1 MTEADL
7 LTKKSV
13 RRSWY
18 LYDWANSAF
27 STTVIALFIGP
38 YLTSIA
44 ENSADASGLISIWGL
59 DMRPGS
65 LYPYAISFSVLMQV
79 FILPIV
85 GGVAD
90 RIKSRNGLLAVFAYI
105 GSFSTI
111 CLYFVKDGRFA
122 LGAFLLIVANISFGA
137 ALVVAN
143 SYIPD
148 LASPDQRDTVSSR
161 GWAAGYAGGGL
172 LLILNIILYAG
183 YESFGVTQTEAVRIS
198 MMSAGIWWALFTIVT
213 VRGLRSLNRP
223 VGAVGSQAITI
234 GFKELKTTIKDIR
247 KYPETLKFLIAYLI
261 YNDGIQTVIAISGTY
276 AILELELTEIS
287 LVMAILIV
295 QITALSGALLLAK
308 LSNRIGAKRVILI
321 TLVIWTLMVVITY
334 GLPAG
339 QQNPYLVIAAGI
351 GFVLGG
357 SQALSRSLYS
367 QVIPRAQEAQYFS
380 FYEISERGTSWLG
393 TLAFGI
399 AFGLTGSYRQSVLL
413 IIAFFVIGGLLLLRV
428 NIRQAI
434 MESGNPQPKVV

>member
-1 MTEADL
+1 MSEVGF
-7 LTKKSV
+7 LTKKGV

-27 STTVIALFIGP
+27 STTVISLFIGP

-44 ENSADASGLISIWGL
+44 ENSADAAGMISLWGFE
-59 DMRPGS
+59 MRPGS
-65 LYPYAISFSVLMQV
+65 LYPYAISFSVFMQV
-79 FILPIV
+79 FLLPIV
-85 GGVAD
+85 GGIAD

-105 GSFSTI
+105 GSISTI

-143 SYIPD
+143 SYIQD
-148 LASPDQRDTVSSR
+148 LASPDKRDAVSSR
-161 GWAAGYAGGGL
+161 GWASGYAGGGL
-172 LLILNIILYAG
+172 LLLLNLILYAG
-183 YESFGVTQTEAVRIS
+183 YESFGVTQAEAVRIS
-198 MMSAGIWWALFTIVT
+198 LMSAGIWWALFTIVT
-213 VRGLRSLNRP
+213 VRGLRTLNRP
-223 VGAVGSQAITI
+223 VGAVGSEALTV
-234 GFKELKTTIKDIR
+234 GFKELKTTIKDVR
-247 KYPETLKFLIAYLI
+247 KYPETLKFLIAYLF

-276 AILELELTEIS
+276 AILELKLTEIS
-287 LVMAILIV
+287 LVIAILIV
-295 QITALSGALLLAK
+295 QVTALVGALLLAK
-308 LSNRIGAKRVILI
+308 LSDKIGAKKVILL
-321 TLVIWTLMVVITY
+321 TLLIWTLMVVITY
-334 GLPAG
+334 ALPAG
-339 QQNPYLVIAAGI
+339 QQNPYLAIAAGI

-367 QVIPRAQEAQYFS
+367 QVIPRSREAQYFS

-434 MESGNPQPKVV
+434 TESGNPQPRVV

>member
-1 MTEADL
+1 MSSTGF
-7 LTKKSV
+7 LTKKGV

-27 STTVIALFIGP
+27 STTVISLFIGP

-44 ENSADASGLISIWGL
+44 ENRADAEGMISLWGFE
-59 DMRPGS
+59 MRPGS
-65 LYPYAISFSVLMQV
+65 LYPYAISFSVFMQV
-79 FILPIV
+79 FLLPIV
-85 GGVAD
+85 GGIAD

-105 GSFSTI
+105 GSISTI

-143 SYIPD
+143 SYIQD
-148 LASPDQRDTVSSR
+148 LASPDKRDAVSSR
-161 GWAAGYAGGGL
+161 GWASGYAGGGL
-172 LLILNIILYAG
+172 LLILNLILYAG
-183 YESFGVTQTEAVRIS
+183 YESFGVTQAEAVRIS
-198 MMSAGIWWALFTIVT
+198 LMSAGIWWALFTIVT
-213 VRGLRSLNRP
+213 VRGLRTLNRP
-223 VGAVGSQAITI
+223 VGAVGSEALTV
-234 GFKELKTTIKDIR
+234 GFKELKTTIKDVR
-247 KYPETLKFLIAYLI
+247 KYPETLKFLIAYLF

-276 AILELELTEIS
+276 AILELKLTEIS
-287 LVMAILIV
+287 LVIAILIV
-295 QITALSGALLLAK
+295 QVTALIGALLLAK
-308 LSNRIGAKRVILI
+308 LSDKIGAKKVILL
-321 TLVIWTLMVVITY
+321 TLLIWTLMVVITY
-334 GLPAG
+334 ALPAG
-339 QQNPYLVIAAGI
+339 QQNPYLAIAAGI

-367 QVIPRAQEAQYFS
+367 QVIPRSREAQYFS

-434 MESGNPQPKVV
+434 TESGNPQPRVV

>member
-1 MTEADL
+1 MNSTGF
-7 LTKKSV
+7 LTKKGV

-27 STTVIALFIGP
+27 STTVISLFIGP

-44 ENSADASGLISIWGL
+44 ENNADAAGMISLWGFE
-59 DMRPGS
+59 MRPGS
-65 LYPYAISFSVLMQV
+65 LYPYAISFSVFMQV
-79 FILPIV
+79 FLLPIV
-85 GGVAD
+85 GGIAD

-105 GSFSTI
+105 GSISTI

-143 SYIPD
+143 SYIQD
-148 LASPDQRDTVSSR
+148 LASPDKRDAVSSR

-172 LLILNIILYAG
+172 LLVLNLILYAG
-183 YESFGVTQTEAVRIS
+183 YESFGVTQAEAVRIS
-198 MMSAGIWWALFTIVT
+198 LMSAGIWWALFTIVT
-213 VRGLRSLNRP
+213 VRGLRTLNRP
-223 VGAVGSQAITI
+223 VGAVGSEALTV
-234 GFKELKTTIKDIR
+234 GFKELKTTIKDVR
-247 KYPETLKFLIAYLI
+247 KYPETLKFLIAYLF
-261 YNDGIQTVIAISGTY
+261 YNDGIQTVITISGTY
-276 AILELELTEIS
+276 AILELKLTEIS
-287 LVMAILIV
+287 LVIAILIV
-295 QITALSGALLLAK
+295 QFTALTGALILAK
-308 LSNRIGAKRVILI
+308 LSDKIGAKKVILL
-321 TLVIWTLMVVITY
+321 TLLIWTLMVIITY
-334 GLPAG
+334 ALPAG
-339 QQNPYLVIAAGI
+339 QQNPYLAIAAGI

-367 QVIPRAQEAQYFS
+367 QVIPRSREAQYFS

-434 MESGNPQPKVV
+434 TESGNPQPRVV

>member
-148 LASPDQRDTVSSR
+148 LAAPDQRDTVSSR

-183 YESFGVTQTEAVRIS
+183 YESFGVTQAEAVRIS
-198 MMSAGIWWALFTIVT
+198 LMSAGIWWALFTIVT

-247 KYPETLKFLIAYLI
+247 KYPETLKFLIAYLF

-287 LVMAILIV
+287 LVIAILIV

-308 LSNRIGAKRVILI
+308 LSNRIGAKRVILM
-321 TLVIWTLMVVITY
+321 TLLIWTLMVVITY

-399 AFGLTGSYRQSVLL
+399 VFGLTGSYRQSVLFV
-413 IIAFFVIGGLLLLRV
+413 IAFFVIGGLLLLRV

-434 MESGNPQPKVV
+434 TESGNPQPKVV

>member
-1 MTEADL
+1 MNESGL

-27 STTVIALFIGP
+27 STTVISLFIGP

-44 ENSADASGLISIWGL
+44 ENSADASGMISLWGL

-65 LYPYAISFSVLMQV
+65 LYPYAISFSVFMQV
-79 FILPIV
+79 FLLPIV
-85 GGVAD
+85 GGIAD

-105 GSFSTI
+105 GSISTI
-111 CLYFVKDGRFA
+111 CLYFVKDGRYA

-148 LASPDQRDTVSSR
+148 LASPDQRDAVSSR
-161 GWAAGYAGGGL
+161 GWASGYAGGGL
-172 LLILNIILYAG
+172 LLVLNIILYAG
-183 YESFGVTQTEAVRIS
+183 YETFGVTQAEAVRIS

-223 VGAVGSQAITI
+223 VGAVGSEALTV
-234 GFKELKTTIKDIR
+234 GFKELKSTIKDVR
-247 KYPETLKFLIAYLI
+247 KYPETLKFLIAYLF

-276 AILELELTEIS
+276 AILELKLTEIS
-287 LVMAILIV
+287 LVIAILIV
-295 QITALSGALLLAK
+295 QVTAFTGALLLAK
-308 LSNRIGAKRVILI
+308 LSNKIGAKKVILL
-321 TLVIWTLMVVITY
+321 TLVIWTLMVIITY
-334 GLPAG
+334 ALPAG

-367 QVIPRAQEAQYFS
+367 QVIPRSQEAQYFS

-399 AFGLTGSYRQSVLL
+399 AYGLTGSYRQSVLL
-413 IIAFFVIGGLLLLRV
+413 IVAFFVIGGLLLLRV

-434 MESGNPQPKVV
+434 TESGNPQPKVV

>member
-59 DMRPGS
+59 DIRPGS

-183 YESFGVTQTEAVRIS
+183 YESFGVTQAEAVRIS

-223 VGAVGSQAITI
+223 VGAVGSEALTI
-234 GFKELKTTIKDIR
+234 GFKELKTTIKDVR
-247 KYPETLKFLIAYLI
+247 KYPETLKFLIAYLF

-276 AILELELTEIS
+276 AILELKLTEIS
-287 LVMAILIV
+287 LVIAILIV

-321 TLVIWTLMVVITY
+321 TLLIWTLMVVITY

-434 MESGNPQPKVV
+434 TESGNPQPKVV

>member
-1 MTEADL
+1 MSTDGF

-27 STTVIALFIGP
+27 STTVISLFIGP
-38 YLTSIA
+38 YLTSVA
-44 ENSADASGLISIWGL
+44 ESGADASGMISLWGL

-65 LYPYAISFSVLMQV
+65 LYPYAVSFSVFAQV
-79 FILPIV
+79 FLLPIV
-85 GGVAD
+85 GGIAD

-105 GSFSTI
+105 GSISTMF
-111 CLYFVKDGRFA
+111 LYFVKDGRYA
-122 LGAFLLIVANISFGA
+122 LGAFLLIVANLSFGA

-143 SYIPD
+143 SYLQD
-148 LASPDQRDTVSSR
+148 LAAPDKRDTVSSR
-161 GWAAGYAGGGL
+161 GWAFGYAGGGL
-172 LLILNIILYAG
+172 LLLLNLVLYAG
-183 YESFGVTQTEAVRIS
+183 YESFGVTQGEAVRIS
-198 MMSAGIWWALFTIVT
+198 LMSAGVWWAIFTIIT
-213 VRGLRSLNRP
+213 VRGLRTLNRP
-223 VGAVGSQAITI
+223 VGAVGSQALTV
-234 GFKELKTTIKDIR
+234 GFKELKVTLKDVR
-247 KYPETLKFLIAYLI
+247 KYPETLKFLIAYLF

-276 AILELELTEIS
+276 AILELKLTEIS
-287 LVMAILIV
+287 LVFAILLV
-295 QITALSGALLLAK
+295 QITALIGALLLGR
-308 LSNRIGAKRVILI
+308 LSNSIGAKKVILL
-321 TLVIWTLMVVITY
+321 TLVIWTVMVIITY
-334 GLPAG
+334 ALPAG

-367 QVIPRAQEAQYFS
+367 QVIPRSREAQYFS

-393 TLAFGI
+393 TFAFGV

-413 IIAFFVIGGLLLLRV
+413 IIAFFIVGGLLLLRV

-434 MESGNPQPKVV
+434 TESGNPQPTVV

>member
-1 MTEADL
+1 MNDSGL

-27 STTVIALFIGP
+27 STTVISLFIGP

-44 ENSADASGLISIWGL
+44 ESSADASGMISLWGL
-59 DMRPGS
+59 EMRPGS
-65 LYPYAISFSVLMQV
+65 LYPYAISFSVFMQV
-79 FILPIV
+79 FLLPIV
-85 GGVAD
+85 GGIAD

-105 GSFSTI
+105 GSISTI
-111 CLYFVKDGRFA
+111 CLYFVKDGRYA

-148 LASPDQRDTVSSR
+148 LASPDQRDAVSSR
-161 GWAAGYAGGGL
+161 GWASGYAGGGL

-183 YESFGVTQTEAVRIS
+183 YETFGVTQAEAVRIS

-223 VGAVGSQAITI
+223 VGAVGSEALTV
-234 GFKELKTTIKDIR
+234 GFKELKSTLKDVR
-247 KYPETLKFLIAYLI
+247 KYPETLKFLIAYLF

-276 AILELELTEIS
+276 AILELKLTEIS
-287 LVMAILIV
+287 LVIAILIV
-295 QITALSGALLLAK
+295 QVMALAGALLLAK
-308 LSNRIGAKRVILI
+308 LSNKIGAKKVILL
-321 TLVIWTLMVVITY
+321 TLVIWTVMVIITY
-334 GLPAG
+334 ALPAG
-339 QQNPYLVIAAGI
+339 QQNPYLAIAAGI

-367 QVIPRAQEAQYFS
+367 QVIPRSQEAQYFS

-413 IIAFFVIGGLLLLRV
+413 IIAFFIIGGLLLLRV

-434 MESGNPQPKVV
+434 TESGNPQPKLV

>member
-1 MTEADL
+1 MTTDGF
-7 LTKKSV
+7 LTKKGV

-27 STTVIALFIGP
+27 STTVISLFIGP
-38 YLTSIA
+38 YLTSVA
-44 ENSADASGLISIWGL
+44 ESGADASGMISLWGL

-65 LYPYAISFSVLMQV
+65 LYPYAVSFSVFAQV
-79 FILPIV
+79 FLLPIV
-85 GGVAD
+85 GGIAD

-105 GSFSTI
+105 GSISTMF
-111 CLYFVKDGRFA
+111 LYFVKDGRYA

-143 SYIPD
+143 SYLQD
-148 LASPDQRDTVSSR
+148 LAAPDKRDTVSSR
-161 GWAAGYAGGGL
+161 GWAFGYAGGGL
-172 LLILNIILYAG
+172 LLLLNLVLYAG
-183 YESFGVTQTEAVRIS
+183 YESFGVTQGEAVRIS
-198 MMSAGIWWALFTIVT
+198 LMSAGVWWAIFTIIT

-223 VGAVGSQAITI
+223 VGAVGSQALTA
-234 GFKELKTTIKDIR
+234 GFKELKVTLKDVR
-247 KYPETLKFLIAYLI
+247 KYPETLKFLIAYLF

-276 AILELELTEIS
+276 AILELKLTEIS
-287 LVMAILIV
+287 LVFAILLV
-295 QITALSGALLLAK
+295 QITALIGALLLGR
-308 LSNRIGAKRVILI
+308 LSNSIGAKKVILL
-321 TLVIWTLMVVITY
+321 TLVIWTVMVIITY
-334 GLPAG
+334 ALPAG

-367 QVIPRAQEAQYFS
+367 QVIPRSREAQYFS

-393 TLAFGI
+393 TFAFGV

-413 IIAFFVIGGLLLLRV
+413 IIAFFIVGGLLLLRV

-434 MESGNPQPKVV
+434 TESGNPQPTVV

>member
-1 MTEADL
+1 LTTEGF
-7 LTKKSV
+7 LTKKGV

-27 STTVIALFIGP
+27 STTVISLFIGP

-44 ENSADASGLISIWGL
+44 ENSADAAGMISLWGFE
-59 DMRPGS
+59 MRPGS
-65 LYPYAISFSVLMQV
+65 LYPYAISFSVFMQV
-79 FILPIV
+79 FLLPIV
-85 GGVAD
+85 GGIAD

-105 GSFSTI
+105 GSISTI

-143 SYIPD
+143 SYIQD
-148 LASPDQRDTVSSR
+148 LASPDKRDAVSSR
-161 GWAAGYAGGGL
+161 GWASGYAGGGL
-172 LLILNIILYAG
+172 LLILNLILYAG
-183 YESFGVTQTEAVRIS
+183 YESFGVTQAEAVRIS

-213 VRGLRSLNRP
+213 VRGLRTLNRP
-223 VGAVGSQAITI
+223 VGVVGSEALTV
-234 GFKELKTTIKDIR
+234 GFKELKTTIKDVR
-247 KYPETLKFLIAYLI
+247 KYPETLKFLIAYLF

-276 AILELELTEIS
+276 AILELKLTEIS
-287 LVMAILIV
+287 LVIAILIV
-295 QITALSGALLLAK
+295 QVTALIGALLLAK
-308 LSNRIGAKRVILI
+308 LSDKIGAKKVILL
-321 TLVIWTLMVVITY
+321 TLLIWTLMVVITY
-334 GLPAG
+334 ALPAG
-339 QQNPYLVIAAGI
+339 QQNPYLAIAAGI

-367 QVIPRAQEAQYFS
+367 QVIPRSREAQYFS

-434 MESGNPQPKVV
+434 TESGNPQPRVV

>member
-1 MTEADL
+1 MTTDGF

-27 STTVIALFIGP
+27 STTVISLFIGP
-38 YLTSIA
+38 YLTSVA
-44 ENSADASGLISIWGL
+44 ESGADASGMISLWGL

-65 LYPYAISFSVLMQV
+65 LYPYAVSFSVFAQV
-79 FILPIV
+79 FLLPIV
-85 GGVAD
+85 GGIAD

-105 GSFSTI
+105 GSISTMF
-111 CLYFVKDGRFA
+111 LYFVKDGRYA

-143 SYIPD
+143 SYLQD
-148 LASPDQRDTVSSR
+148 LAAPDKRDTISSR
-161 GWAAGYAGGGL
+161 GWAFGYAGGGL
-172 LLILNIILYAG
+172 LLLLNLVLYAG
-183 YESFGVTQTEAVRIS
+183 YESFGVTQGEAVRIS
-198 MMSAGIWWALFTIVT
+198 LMSAGVWWAIFTIIT
-213 VRGLRSLNRP
+213 VRGLRTLNRP
-223 VGAVGSQAITI
+223 VGAVGSQALTV
-234 GFKELKTTIKDIR
+234 GFKELKVTLKDVR
-247 KYPETLKFLIAYLI
+247 KYPETLKFLIAYLF

-276 AILELELTEIS
+276 AILELKLTEIS
-287 LVMAILIV
+287 LVFAILLV
-295 QITALSGALLLAK
+295 QITALIGALLLGR
-308 LSNRIGAKRVILI
+308 LSNSIGAKKVILL
-321 TLVIWTLMVVITY
+321 TLVIWTVMVIITY
-334 GLPAG
+334 ALPAG

-367 QVIPRAQEAQYFS
+367 QVIPRSREAQYFS

-393 TLAFGI
+393 TFAFGV

-413 IIAFFVIGGLLLLRV
+413 IIAFFIVGGLLLLRV
-428 NIRQAI
+428 NFRQAI
-434 MESGNPQPKVV
+434 TESGNPQPTVV

>member
-1 MTEADL
+1 MTTDGF

-27 STTVIALFIGP
+27 STTVISLFIGP
-38 YLTSIA
+38 YLTSVA
-44 ENSADASGLISIWGL
+44 ESGADASGMISLWGL

-65 LYPYAISFSVLMQV
+65 LYPYAVSFSVFAQV
-79 FILPIV
+79 FLLPIV
-85 GGVAD
+85 GGIAD

-105 GSFSTI
+105 GSISTMF
-111 CLYFVKDGRFA
+111 LYFVKDGRYA

-143 SYIPD
+143 SYLQD
-148 LASPDQRDTVSSR
+148 LAAPDKRDTVSSR
-161 GWAAGYAGGGL
+161 GWAFGYAGGGL
-172 LLILNIILYAG
+172 LLLLNLVLYAG
-183 YESFGVTQTEAVRIS
+183 YESFGVTQGEAVRIS
-198 MMSAGIWWALFTIVT
+198 LMSAGVWWAIFTIIT
-213 VRGLRSLNRP
+213 VRGLRTLNRP
-223 VGAVGSQAITI
+223 VGAVGSQALTV
-234 GFKELKTTIKDIR
+234 GFKELKVTLKDVR
-247 KYPETLKFLIAYLI
+247 KYPETLKFLIAYLF

-276 AILELELTEIS
+276 AILELKLTEIS
-287 LVMAILIV
+287 LVFAILLV
-295 QITALSGALLLAK
+295 QITALIGALLLGR
-308 LSNRIGAKRVILI
+308 LSNSIGAKKVILL
-321 TLVIWTLMVVITY
+321 TLVIWTVMVIITY
-334 GLPAG
+334 ALPAG

-367 QVIPRAQEAQYFS
+367 QVIPRSREAQYFS

-393 TLAFGI
+393 TFAFGV

-413 IIAFFVIGGLLLLRV
+413 IIAFFVVGGLLLLRV

-434 MESGNPQPKVV
+434 TESGNPQPRVV

>member
-1 MTEADL
+1 MTTDGF
-7 LTKKSV
+7 LTKKGV

-27 STTVIALFIGP
+27 STTVISLFIGP
-38 YLTSIA
+38 YLTSVA
-44 ENSADASGLISIWGL
+44 ESGADASGMISLWGL

-65 LYPYAISFSVLMQV
+65 LYPYAVSFSVFAQV
-79 FILPIV
+79 FLLPIV
-85 GGVAD
+85 GGIAD

-105 GSFSTI
+105 GSISTMF
-111 CLYFVKDGRFA
+111 LYFVKDGRYA

-143 SYIPD
+143 SYLQD
-148 LASPDQRDTVSSR
+148 LAAPDKRDTVSSR
-161 GWAAGYAGGGL
+161 GWASGYAGGGL
-172 LLILNIILYAG
+172 LLLLNLVLYAG
-183 YESFGVTQTEAVRIS
+183 YESFGVTQGEAVRIS
-198 MMSAGIWWALFTIVT
+198 LMSAGVWWAIFTIIT
-213 VRGLRSLNRP
+213 VRGLRTLNRP
-223 VGAVGSQAITI
+223 VGAVGSQALTV
-234 GFKELKTTIKDIR
+234 GFKELKVTLKDVR
-247 KYPETLKFLIAYLI
+247 KYPETLKFLIAYLF

-276 AILELELTEIS
+276 AILELKLTEIS
-287 LVMAILIV
+287 LVFAILLV
-295 QITALSGALLLAK
+295 QITALIGALLLGR
-308 LSNRIGAKRVILI
+308 LSNSIGAKKVILL
-321 TLVIWTLMVVITY
+321 TLVIWTVMVIITY
-334 GLPAG
+334 ALPAG

-367 QVIPRAQEAQYFS
+367 QVIPRSREAQYFS

-393 TLAFGI
+393 TFAFGV

-413 IIAFFVIGGLLLLRV
+413 IIAFFIVGGLLLLRV

-434 MESGNPQPKVV
+434 TESGNPQPTVV

>member
-148 LASPDQRDTVSSR
+148 LAAPDQRDTVSSR

-172 LLILNIILYAG
+172 LLILNLILYTG

-223 VGAVGSQAITI
+223 VGAVGSQALTI

-247 KYPETLKFLIAYLI
+247 KYPETLKFLIAYLF

-308 LSNRIGAKRVILI
+308 LSNRIGAKKVILM
-321 TLVIWTLMVVITY
+321 TLLIWTLMVVITY

-399 AFGLTGSYRQSVLL
+399 VFGLTGSYRQSVLFV
-413 IIAFFVIGGLLLLRV
+413 IAFFVIGGLMLLRV

-434 MESGNPQPKVV
+434 TESGNPQPKVV

>member
-1 MTEADL
+1 MSSTGF
-7 LTKKSV
+7 LTKKGV

-27 STTVIALFIGP
+27 STTVISLFIGP

-44 ENSADASGLISIWGL
+44 ENSADAAGMISLWGFE
-59 DMRPGS
+59 MRPGS
-65 LYPYAISFSVLMQV
+65 LYPYAISFSVFMQV
-79 FILPIV
+79 FLLPIV
-85 GGVAD
+85 GGIAD

-105 GSFSTI
+105 GSISTI

-148 LASPDQRDTVSSR
+148 LASPDKRDAVSSR
-161 GWAAGYAGGGL
+161 GWASGYAGGGL
-172 LLILNIILYAG
+172 LLILNLILYAG
-183 YESFGVTQTEAVRIS
+183 YESFGVTQAEAVRIS
-198 MMSAGIWWALFTIVT
+198 LMSAGIWWALFTIVT
-213 VRGLRSLNRP
+213 VRGLRTLNRP
-223 VGAVGSQAITI
+223 VGAVGTEALTV
-234 GFKELKTTIKDIR
+234 GFKELKTTIKDVR
-247 KYPETLKFLIAYLI
+247 KYPETLKFLIAYLF

-276 AILELELTEIS
+276 AILELKLTEIS
-287 LVMAILIV
+287 LVIAILIV
-295 QITALSGALLLAK
+295 QVTALIGALLLAK
-308 LSNRIGAKRVILI
+308 LSDKIGAKKVILL
-321 TLVIWTLMVVITY
+321 TLLIWTLMVVITY

-339 QQNPYLVIAAGI
+339 QQNPYLAIAAGI

-367 QVIPRAQEAQYFS
+367 QVIPRAREAQYFS

-434 MESGNPQPKVV
+434 TESGNPQPRVV

>member
-1 MTEADL
+1 MSEVGF
-7 LTKKSV
+7 LTKKGV

-27 STTVIALFIGP
+27 STTVISLFIGP

-44 ENSADASGLISIWGL
+44 ENSADAAGMISLWGFE
-59 DMRPGS
+59 MRPGS
-65 LYPYAISFSVLMQV
+65 LYPYAISFSVFMQV
-79 FILPIV
+79 FLLPIV
-85 GGVAD
+85 GGIAD

-105 GSFSTI
+105 GSISTI

-143 SYIPD
+143 SYIQD
-148 LASPDQRDTVSSR
+148 LASPDKRDAVSSR

-172 LLILNIILYAG
+172 LLLLNLILYAG
-183 YESFGVTQTEAVRIS
+183 YESFGVTQAEAVRIS
-198 MMSAGIWWALFTIVT
+198 LMSAGIWWALFTIVT
-213 VRGLRSLNRP
+213 VRGLRTLNRP
-223 VGAVGSQAITI
+223 VGAVGSEALTV
-234 GFKELKTTIKDIR
+234 GFKELKTTIKDVR
-247 KYPETLKFLIAYLI
+247 KYPETLKFLIAYLF

-276 AILELELTEIS
+276 AILELKLTEIS
-287 LVMAILIV
+287 LVIAILIV
-295 QITALSGALLLAK
+295 QVTALVGALLLAK
-308 LSNRIGAKRVILI
+308 LSDKIGAKKVILL
-321 TLVIWTLMVVITY
+321 TLLIWTLMVVITY
-334 GLPAG
+334 ALPAG
-339 QQNPYLVIAAGI
+339 QQNPYLAIAAGI

-367 QVIPRAQEAQYFS
+367 QVIPRSREAQYFS

-434 MESGNPQPKVV
+434 TESGNPQPRVV

>member
-1 MTEADL
+1 MTTDGF

-27 STTVIALFIGP
+27 STTVISLFIGP
-38 YLTSIA
+38 YLTSVA
-44 ENSADASGLISIWGL
+44 ESGADASGMISLWGL
-59 DMRPGS
+59 EMRPGS
-65 LYPYAISFSVLMQV
+65 LYPYAVSFSVFAQV
-79 FILPIV
+79 FLLPIV
-85 GGVAD
+85 GGIAD

-105 GSFSTI
+105 GSISTMF
-111 CLYFVKDGRFA
+111 LYFVKDGRYA

-143 SYIPD
+143 SYLQD
-148 LASPDQRDTVSSR
+148 LAAPDKRDTVSSR
-161 GWAAGYAGGGL
+161 GWAFGYAGGGL
-172 LLILNIILYAG
+172 LLLLNLVLYAG
-183 YESFGVTQTEAVRIS
+183 YESFGVTQGEAVRIS
-198 MMSAGIWWALFTIVT
+198 LMSAGVWWAIFTIIT
-213 VRGLRSLNRP
+213 VRGLRTLNRP
-223 VGAVGSQAITI
+223 VGAVGSQALTV
-234 GFKELKTTIKDIR
+234 GFKELKVTLKDVR
-247 KYPETLKFLIAYLI
+247 KYPETLKFLIAYLF

-276 AILELELTEIS
+276 AILELKLTEIS
-287 LVMAILIV
+287 LVFAILLV
-295 QITALSGALLLAK
+295 QITALIGALLLGR
-308 LSNRIGAKRVILI
+308 LSNSIGAKKVILL
-321 TLVIWTLMVVITY
+321 TLVIWTVMVIITY
-334 GLPAG
+334 ALPAG

-367 QVIPRAQEAQYFS
+367 QVIPRSREAQYFS

-393 TLAFGI
+393 TFAFGV

-413 IIAFFVIGGLLLLRV
+413 IIAFFIVGGLLLLRV

-434 MESGNPQPKVV
+434 TESGNPQPTVV

>member
-1 MTEADL
+1 MNDSGL

-27 STTVIALFIGP
+27 STTVISLFIGP

-44 ENSADASGLISIWGL
+44 ESSADASGMISLWGL

-65 LYPYAISFSVLMQV
+65 LYPYAISFSVFMQV
-79 FILPIV
+79 FLLPIV
-85 GGVAD
+85 GGIAD

-105 GSFSTI
+105 GSISTI
-111 CLYFVKDGRFA
+111 CLYFVKEGRYA

-148 LASPDQRDTVSSR
+148 LASPDQRDVVSSR
-161 GWAAGYAGGGL
+161 GWASGYAGGGL

-183 YESFGVTQTEAVRIS
+183 YETFGVTQAEAVRIS
-198 MMSAGIWWALFTIVT
+198 MMSAGIWWALFTIIT

-223 VGAVGSQAITI
+223 VGAVGSEALTV
-234 GFKELKTTIKDIR
+234 GFKELKSTLKDVR
-247 KYPETLKFLIAYLI
+247 KYPETLKFLIAYLF

-276 AILELELTEIS
+276 AILELKLTEIS
-287 LVMAILIV
+287 LVIAILIV
-295 QITALSGALLLAK
+295 QVMALAGALLLAK
-308 LSNRIGAKRVILI
+308 LSNKIGAKKVILL
-321 TLVIWTLMVVITY
+321 TLVIWTVMVIITY
-334 GLPAG
+334 ALPAG
-339 QQNPYLVIAAGI
+339 QQNPYLAIAAGI

-367 QVIPRAQEAQYFS
+367 QVIPRSQEAQYFS
-380 FYEISERGTSWLG
+380 FY
-393 TLAFGI
+393 
-399 AFGLTGSYRQSVLL
+399 Y
-413 IIAFFVIGGLLLLRV
+413 
-428 NIRQAI
+428 N
-434 MESGNPQPKVV
+434 

>member
-1 MTEADL
+1 MTTDGF

-27 STTVIALFIGP
+27 STTVISLFIGP
-38 YLTSIA
+38 YLTSVA
-44 ENSADASGLISIWGL
+44 ESGADASGMISLWGL

-65 LYPYAISFSVLMQV
+65 LYPYAVSFSVFAQV
-79 FILPIV
+79 FLLPIV
-85 GGVAD
+85 GGIAD

-105 GSFSTI
+105 GSISTMF
-111 CLYFVKDGRFA
+111 LYFVKDGRYA

-143 SYIPD
+143 SYLQD
-148 LASPDQRDTVSSR
+148 LAAPDKRDTVSSR
-161 GWAAGYAGGGL
+161 GWAFGYAGGGL
-172 LLILNIILYAG
+172 LLLLNLVLYAG
-183 YESFGVTQTEAVRIS
+183 YESFGVTQGEAVRIS
-198 MMSAGIWWALFTIVT
+198 LMSAGVWWAIFTIIT
-213 VRGLRSLNRP
+213 VRGLRTLNRP
-223 VGAVGSQAITI
+223 VGAVGSQALTV
-234 GFKELKTTIKDIR
+234 GFKELKVTLKDVR
-247 KYPETLKFLIAYLI
+247 KYPETLKFLIAYLF

-276 AILELELTEIS
+276 AILELKLTEIS
-287 LVMAILIV
+287 LVFAILIV
-295 QITALSGALLLAK
+295 QITALIGALLLGR
-308 LSNRIGAKRVILI
+308 LSNSIGAKKVILL
-321 TLVIWTLMVVITY
+321 TLVIWTVMVIVTY
-334 GLPAG
+334 ALPAG

-367 QVIPRAQEAQYFS
+367 QVIPRSREAQYFS

-393 TLAFGI
+393 TFAFGV

-413 IIAFFVIGGLLLLRV
+413 IIAFFVVGGLLLLRV

-434 MESGNPQPKVV
+434 TESGNPQPRVV

>member
-1 MTEADL
+1 MTTDGF
-7 LTKKSV
+7 LTKKGV

-27 STTVIALFIGP
+27 STTVISLFIGP
-38 YLTSIA
+38 YLTSVA
-44 ENSADASGLISIWGL
+44 ESGADASGMISLWGL

-65 LYPYAISFSVLMQV
+65 LYPYAVSFSVFAQV
-79 FILPIV
+79 FLLPIV
-85 GGVAD
+85 GGIAD

-105 GSFSTI
+105 GSISTMF
-111 CLYFVKDGRFA
+111 LYFVKDGRYA
-122 LGAFLLIVANISFGA
+122 LGAFLLIVANLSFGA

-143 SYIPD
+143 SYLQD
-148 LASPDQRDTVSSR
+148 LAAPDKRDTVSSR
-161 GWAAGYAGGGL
+161 GWAFGYAGGGL
-172 LLILNIILYAG
+172 LLLLNLVLYAG
-183 YESFGVTQTEAVRIS
+183 YESFGVTQGEAVRIS
-198 MMSAGIWWALFTIVT
+198 LMSAGVWWAIFTIIT

-223 VGAVGSQAITI
+223 VGAVGSQALTA
-234 GFKELKTTIKDIR
+234 GFKELKVTLKDVR
-247 KYPETLKFLIAYLI
+247 KYPETLKFLIAYLF

-276 AILELELTEIS
+276 AILELKLTEIS
-287 LVMAILIV
+287 LVFAILLV
-295 QITALSGALLLAK
+295 QITALIGALLLGR
-308 LSNRIGAKRVILI
+308 LSNSIGAKKVILL
-321 TLVIWTLMVVITY
+321 TLVIWTVMVIITY
-334 GLPAG
+334 ALPAG

-367 QVIPRAQEAQYFS
+367 QVIPRSREAQYFS

-393 TLAFGI
+393 TFAFGV

-413 IIAFFVIGGLLLLRV
+413 IIAFFIVGGLLLLRV

-434 MESGNPQPKVV
+434 TESGNPQPTVV

>member
-1 MTEADL
+1 MTTDGF

-27 STTVIALFIGP
+27 STTVISLFIGP
-38 YLTSIA
+38 YLTSVA
-44 ENSADASGLISIWGL
+44 ESGADASGMISLWGL

-65 LYPYAISFSVLMQV
+65 LYPYAVSFSVFAQV
-79 FILPIV
+79 FLLPIV
-85 GGVAD
+85 GGIAD

-105 GSFSTI
+105 GSISTMF
-111 CLYFVKDGRFA
+111 LYFVKDGRYA

-143 SYIPD
+143 SYLQD
-148 LASPDQRDTVSSR
+148 LAAPDKRDTVSSR
-161 GWAAGYAGGGL
+161 GWAFGYAGGGL
-172 LLILNIILYAG
+172 LLLLNLVLYAG
-183 YESFGVTQTEAVRIS
+183 YESFGVTQGEAVRIS
-198 MMSAGIWWALFTIVT
+198 LMSAGVWWAIFTIIT
-213 VRGLRSLNRP
+213 VRGLRTLNRP
-223 VGAVGSQAITI
+223 VGAVGSQALTV
-234 GFKELKTTIKDIR
+234 GFKELKVTLKDVR
-247 KYPETLKFLIAYLI
+247 KYPETLKFLIAYLF

-276 AILELELTEIS
+276 AILELKLTEIS
-287 LVMAILIV
+287 LVFAILIV
-295 QITALSGALLLAK
+295 QITALIGALLLGR
-308 LSNRIGAKRVILI
+308 LSNSIGAKKVILL
-321 TLVIWTLMVVITY
+321 TLVIWTVMVIVTY
-334 GLPAG
+334 ALPAG

-367 QVIPRAQEAQYFS
+367 QVIPRSREAQYFS

-393 TLAFGI
+393 TFAFGV

-413 IIAFFVIGGLLLLRV
+413 IIAFFIVGGLLLLRV

-434 MESGNPQPKVV
+434 TESGNPQPTVV

>member
-1 MTEADL
+1 MTSTGF
-7 LTKKSV
+7 LTKKGV

-27 STTVIALFIGP
+27 STTVISLFIGP

-44 ENSADASGLISIWGL
+44 ENSADAAGMISLWGFE
-59 DMRPGS
+59 MRPGS
-65 LYPYAISFSVLMQV
+65 LYPYAISFSVFMQV
-79 FILPIV
+79 FLLPIV
-85 GGVAD
+85 GGIAD

-105 GSFSTI
+105 GSISTI

-143 SYIPD
+143 SYIQD
-148 LASPDQRDTVSSR
+148 LASPDKRDAVSSR
-161 GWAAGYAGGGL
+161 GWASGYAGGGL
-172 LLILNIILYAG
+172 LLLLNLILYAG
-183 YESFGVTQTEAVRIS
+183 YESFGVTQAEAVRIS
-198 MMSAGIWWALFTIVT
+198 LMSAGIWWALFTIVT
-213 VRGLRSLNRP
+213 VRGLRTLNRP
-223 VGAVGSQAITI
+223 VGAVGTEALTV
-234 GFKELKTTIKDIR
+234 GFKELKTTIKDVR
-247 KYPETLKFLIAYLI
+247 KYPETLKFLIAYLF

-276 AILELELTEIS
+276 AILELKLTEIS
-287 LVMAILIV
+287 LVIAILIV
-295 QITALSGALLLAK
+295 QVTALIGALLLAK
-308 LSNRIGAKRVILI
+308 LSDKIGSKKVILL
-321 TLVIWTLMVVITY
+321 TLLIWTLMVVITY
-334 GLPAG
+334 ALPAG
-339 QQNPYLVIAAGI
+339 QQNPYLAIAAGI

-367 QVIPRAQEAQYFS
+367 QVIPRSREAQYFS

-434 MESGNPQPKVV
+434 TESGNPQPRVV

>member
-1 MTEADL
+1 MSEVGF
-7 LTKKSV
+7 LTKKGV

-27 STTVIALFIGP
+27 STTVISLFIGP

-44 ENSADASGLISIWGL
+44 ENSADAAGMISLWGFE
-59 DMRPGS
+59 MRPGS
-65 LYPYAISFSVLMQV
+65 LYPYAISFSVFMQV
-79 FILPIV
+79 FLLPIV
-85 GGVAD
+85 GGIAD

-105 GSFSTI
+105 GSISTI

-143 SYIPD
+143 SYIQD
-148 LASPDQRDTVSSR
+148 LASPDKRDAVSSR
-161 GWAAGYAGGGL
+161 GWATGYAGGGL
-172 LLILNIILYAG
+172 LLLLNLILYAG
-183 YESFGVTQTEAVRIS
+183 YESFGVTQAEAVRIS
-198 MMSAGIWWALFTIVT
+198 LMSAGIWWALFTIIT
-213 VRGLRSLNRP
+213 VRGLRTLNRP
-223 VGAVGSQAITI
+223 VGAVGSEALTV
-234 GFKELKTTIKDIR
+234 GFKELKTTIKDVR
-247 KYPETLKFLIAYLI
+247 KYPETLKFLIAYLF

-276 AILELELTEIS
+276 AILELKLTEIS
-287 LVMAILIV
+287 LVIAILIV
-295 QITALSGALLLAK
+295 QVTALIGALLLAK
-308 LSNRIGAKRVILI
+308 LSDKIGAKKVILL
-321 TLVIWTLMVVITY
+321 TLLIWTLMVVITY
-334 GLPAG
+334 ALPAG
-339 QQNPYLVIAAGI
+339 QQNPYLAIAAGI

-367 QVIPRAQEAQYFS
+367 QVIPRSREAQYFS

-434 MESGNPQPKVV
+434 TESGNPQPRVV

>member
-7 LTKKSV
+7 LTTKSV

-148 LASPDQRDTVSSR
+148 LAAPDQRDTVSSR
-161 GWAAGYAGGGL
+161 GWATGYAGGGL
-172 LLILNIILYAG
+172 LLILNLILYTG

-198 MMSAGIWWALFTIVT
+198 LMSAGIWWALFTIVT

-247 KYPETLKFLIAYLI
+247 KYPETLKFLIAYLF

-287 LVMAILIV
+287 LVIAILIV

-308 LSNRIGAKRVILI
+308 LSNRIGAKRVILM
-321 TLVIWTLMVVITY
+321 TLLIWTLMVVITY

-399 AFGLTGSYRQSVLL
+399 VFGLTGSYRQSVLFV
-413 IIAFFVIGGLLLLRV
+413 IAFFVIGGLMLLRV

-434 MESGNPQPKVV
+434 TESGNPQPKVV

>member
-1 MTEADL
+1 MDSTGF
-7 LTKKSV
+7 LTKKGV

-27 STTVIALFIGP
+27 STTVISLFIGP

-44 ENSADASGLISIWGL
+44 ENSADASGLISLWGFE
-59 DMRPGS
+59 MRPGS
-65 LYPYAISFSVLMQV
+65 LYPYAISFSVFMQV
-79 FILPIV
+79 FLLPIV
-85 GGVAD
+85 GGIAD

-105 GSFSTI
+105 GSISTI

-143 SYIPD
+143 SYIQD
-148 LASPDQRDTVSSR
+148 LASPDKRDAVSSR
-161 GWAAGYAGGGL
+161 GWASGYAGGGL
-172 LLILNIILYAG
+172 LLLLNLILYAG
-183 YESFGVTQTEAVRIS
+183 YESFGVTQAEAVRIS
-198 MMSAGIWWALFTIVT
+198 LMSAGIWWALFTIVT
-213 VRGLRSLNRP
+213 VRGLRTLNRP
-223 VGAVGSQAITI
+223 VGAVGTEALTV
-234 GFKELKTTIKDIR
+234 GFKELKTTIKDVR
-247 KYPETLKFLIAYLI
+247 KYPETLKFLIAYLF

-276 AILELELTEIS
+276 AILELKLTEIS
-287 LVMAILIV
+287 LVIAILIV
-295 QITALSGALLLAK
+295 QVTALIGALLLAK
-308 LSNRIGAKRVILI
+308 LSDKIGAKKVILL
-321 TLVIWTLMVVITY
+321 TLLIWTLMVVITY
-334 GLPAG
+334 ALPAG
-339 QQNPYLVIAAGI
+339 QQNPYLAIAAGI

-367 QVIPRAQEAQYFS
+367 QVIPRSREAQYFS

-434 MESGNPQPKVV
+434 TESGNPQPRVV